1 MKEIEY
7 KVEAPETL
15 LPFLLAHV
23 QGKSR
28 NAVKGILARRQ
39 VLVDGTACTQFDAPL
54 TPGQTVTVLPTGAEK
69 AEELPFPILYED
81 DELLVVDKP
90 AGLLSMATD
99 REKERTAYRAATD
112 YVRRTDPRNRVFI
125 VHRLDRD
132 TSGVLVFA
140 KNEAMKRA
148 LQDNWDALV
157 EKRGYTAVVE
167 GAPAEASGTVK
178 SFLVETATHLVFSGH
193 PGKKAKEAVT
203 HYQVMAKARGYALVE
218 VSIDTGRKN
227 QIRVHMQDLGCP
239 VAGDKQYGA
248 KTDPLG
254 RLGLHAGEL
263 TLRHPRTKKRME
275 LKAPLPAGFRKMFAE
290 R

>member
-1 MKEIEY
+1 MKDVEY
-7 KVEAPETL
+7 KVEAADTL
-15 LPFLLAHV
+15 LPFLLEHV
-23 QGKSR
+23 KGKSR
-28 NAVKGILARRQ
+28 NAVKGVLSRRQ
-39 VLVDGTACTQFDAPL
+39 VLVDGAVSTQFDAPL
-54 TPGQTVTVLPTGAEK
+54 RPGQTVTVLAAGAD
-69 AEELPFPILYED
+69 AGEELPFPILYED
-81 DELLVVDKP
+81 GQLLAVDKP

-99 REKERTAYRAATD
+99 REKHRTAYRAVTD

-140 KNEAMKRA
+140 KSEETKRA
-148 LQDNWDALV
+148 LQDNWDKLV

-167 GAPAEASGTVK
+167 GAPPEDEGEVK

-203 HYQVMAKARGYALVE
+203 RYRVAARGRGYSLVE
-218 VSIDTGRKN
+218 VEIDTGRKN

-254 RLGLHAGEL
+254 RLGLHAG
-263 TLRHPRTKKRME
+263 TLVLKHPRTGKRLE
-275 LKAPLPAGFRKMFAE
+275 LNAPLPGGFRRLVSGK
-290 R
+290 